1 MSLQERLKER
11 LEFESDLGPQEVDNT
26 MILIMDELQD
36 LRYDEVVSAATDKY
50 SVAEASRVIKRFV
63 GLENN
68 DTND

>member
-1 MSLQERLKER
+1 MSLQKRLKDR
-11 LEFESDLGPQEVDNT
+11 LEFESDLGSQEVDNM

-36 LRYDEVVSAATDKY
+36 LRYDEVVAAATDKY

-63 GLENN
+63 GN